1 MHTLV
6 WMNAGLTAIGIF
18 RFLMYA
24 FAFEMNTRTK
34 LSAEAWQDAQVVEVA
49 YEWARSL
56 RMLFGFRLLV
66 TFVVCYGGDVNTNWL
81 FLLATV
87 LFNFYFLLF
96 ILGIV
101 APGLEGG
108 EAVQPAN
115 TTVPKV
121 LTTID
126 FLAPLL
132 CLVYYQL
139 FL

>member
-1 MHTLV
+1 MHALV
-6 WMNAGLTAIGIF
+6 WMNAGLSAIGVF

-24 FAFEMNTRTK
+24 FGFEFNTRNK
-34 LSAEAWQDAQVVEVA
+34 LSTEAWQNEQVVEIA
-49 YEWARSL
+49 YEWTRSL

-66 TFVVCYGGDVNTNWL
+66 TFVVCYGGDVSTNWL

-96 ILGIV
+96 ILGI
-101 APGLEGG
+101 AGPGLEGG
-108 EAVQPAN
+108 GAVQPAN